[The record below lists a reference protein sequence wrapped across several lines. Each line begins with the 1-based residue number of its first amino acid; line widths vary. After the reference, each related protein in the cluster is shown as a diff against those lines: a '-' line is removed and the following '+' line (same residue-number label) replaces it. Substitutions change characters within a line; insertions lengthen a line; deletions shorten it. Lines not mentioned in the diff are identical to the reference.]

1 MEGEGVFRATFQPYY
16 LRTQEP
22 LVDGQAS
29 ELGIEETENV
39 EGLLRYFSGKKHW
52 LTEMVS

>member
-16 LRTQEP
+16 LGTQEP